1 MFKKSILTSILII
14 VVASLAFGEV
24 SVTVYNSNLGVIKDT
39 RELDFSKGTG
49 RLSFTDVPSNIDAT
63 SVGFKVADPGKNVTI
78 LEQNYAY
85 DLVSPDKIYDKYID
99 KTVDLFD
106 EKGNIYSGTLL
117 AFSGGAVTL
126 KDKDGKIQ
134 IIRMEQ
140 IVNANFPELPEG
152 LITRPT
158 LFWLYNS
165 DFSGKAECDV
175 TYQTSGI
182 KWSAEYVGLLSEDE
196 KTLRLNGWSSIENN
210 SGATFK
216 DATLKLIAGDI
227 HRAQYPPP
235 MAKGRMELSYTAEK
249 AAGFEQKQ
257 FFEYHLYTLPRK
269 ATLANN
275 EIKQISLFEPA
286 TTQVEKEYLYQ
297 PDQNASDV
305 KVMLK
310 FVNSKDKGLGMPLP
324 AGRTRVFKADSDGS
338 MVLLGEDRIDHTPK
352 DEEVRLNIGNAFDIV
367 GEQKTVNV
375 TRVSERVTETDYEI
389 ELRNRKDEDVTVTV
403 EKNLYGDWE
412 ILNNNFDYK
421 KKDAYTVQFELPVT
435 ANSKTNLTFTV
446 RIKH

>member
-1 MFKKSILTSILII
+1 MFGKFLFVLIMTM
-14 VVASLAFGEV
+14 VLAGFAFGEV
-24 SVTVYNSNLGVIKDT
+24 SVTVYNSNLGVVKDS
-39 RELDFSKGTG
+39 RELEFQKGIG
-49 RLSFTDVPSNIDAT
+49 KVSFTDVPSQIDAT
-63 SVGFKVADPGKNVTI
+63 SVGFEVADPGKNVTI

-85 DLVSPDKIYDKYID
+85 DLVSPDKIYNKYID

-106 EKGNIYSGTLL
+106 EKGNIYSGMLL
-117 AFSGGAVTL
+117 AFNGGAVTL
-126 KDKDGKIQ
+126 KNKDGKIQ

-165 DFSGKAECDV
+165 DFNGKAQCDV

-196 KTLRLNGWSSIENN
+196 KKLHLSGWSSIENN
-210 SGATFK
+210 SGATFE
-216 DATLKLIAGDI
+216 DATLKLVAGDI
-227 HRAQYPPP
+227 HRAQVPPP
-235 MAKGRMELSYTAEK
+235 MAKGRQDMLAMAEK
-249 AAGFEQKQ
+249 ASGFEQKQ

-286 TTQVEKEYLYQ
+286 STSVEKEYLYQ
-297 PDQNASDV
+297 PDQSGDDV

-310 FVNSKDKGLGMPLP
+310 FVNSGERGLGMPLP

-367 GEQKTVNV
+367 AEQKTTNV
-375 TRVSERVTETDYEI
+375 TRVSERVTETEYEI
-389 ELRNRKDEDVTVTV
+389 ELRNRKDDNITVTV
-403 EKNLYGDWE
+403 EKSLYGDWQ
-412 ILNNNFDYK
+412 ILNSNYDYK
-421 KKDAYTVQFELPVT
+421 KKDAYNIRFDLPVD
-435 ANSKTNLTFTV
+435 ANSKTNLKFTV
-446 RIKH
+446 RITR